1 MPNQVSIGSLKL
13 SPTFQSLEDNKFNV
27 DNTLTIGSLDDKF
40 GSLRLKDVSDR
51 FYSSLYEDSSVAG
64 HQQIRFDATC
74 HTMIREFAGKFSTSG
89 SIGNSFINLEGVQ
102 GFNYMTVEGNTFWL
116 TEDMAIYEER
126 TFVIVGY
133 VDRII
138 DSNTFVIRLNIGQNL
153 LSGTNISNVANTVMV
168 SIASQVSGEIET
180 GKERLAYDSIDWVN
194 KRLILTQPLTQNYSA
209 GDLIRTAR
217 PIRLGST

>member
-1 MPNQVSIGSLKL
+1 
-13 SPTFQSLEDNKFNV
+13 
-27 DNTLTIGSLDDKF
+27 
-40 GSLRLKDVSDR
+40 
-51 FYSSLYEDSSVAG
+51 
-64 HQQIRFDATC
+64 
-74 HTMIREFAGKFSTSG
+74 MIREFAGKFSVAG

-102 GFNYMTVEGNTFWL
+102 GFNFVTVEGNTFWL

-133 VDRII
+133 VDKII
-138 DSNTFVIRLNIGQNL
+138 DSNTFILRLNVGQNL

-194 KRLILTQPLTQNYSA
+194 KRLILTQPLTHNYPVGS
-209 GDLIRTAR
+209 LIRTAR